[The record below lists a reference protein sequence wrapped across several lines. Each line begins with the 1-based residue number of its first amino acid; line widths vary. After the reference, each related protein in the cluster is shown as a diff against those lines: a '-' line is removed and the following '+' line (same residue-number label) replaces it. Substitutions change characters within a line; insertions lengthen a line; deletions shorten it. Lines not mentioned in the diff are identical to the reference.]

1 MEYTIDHSSIAGALY
16 VTRKDGQESDCFYIS
31 ESRPV
36 QVGVSG
42 TEQQAEE
49 RFKALP
55 MEVRAAVN
63 RQFGEVFSLP
73 LGSRGAWVFAQM
85 PFIVNISEEPE

>member
-1 MEYTIDHSSIAGALY
+1 MKFLIEQRTIAAAITVHAEDGTQYDCYYIAPG
-16 VTRKDGQESDCFYIS
+16 KS
-31 ESRPV
+31 V

-42 TEQQAEE
+42 TEQAAEA
-49 RFKALP
+49 RFLVLP

-73 LGSRGAWVFAQM
+73 IGRRDIWVKSQI
-85 PFIVNISEEPE
+85 PFTVEVEDNQ